1 MLRTILDK
9 PRAKLQRTWHDSP
22 TGLPRT
28 EFRLDPRLP
37 ANSGIALVKRSQW
50 LRAEVAGNSEL
61 TVKVG
66 LVQGSGHLAAKAGVI
81 WIKYLD
87 RSGGELA
94 SEAKLASGKNGHYV
108 YLIPGPEGVPA
119 FTLRTPTGCASVA
132 LGFAAWKAT
141 PGSISL
147 QNGVSIEQTVR
158 QPLPTKSLGQTGQIT
173 GHGTISPDED
183 SEGSLVLG
191 KSPVWSAVSLH
202 ETKDLEGRINV
213 LDPAAFGAPKVGVV
227 IVKFLDKFGTDVSSR
242 VEIPTG
248 PLGDYFYI
256 EPDSDGQFI
265 FRLHAPDNCVTA
277 ELGFAAWNASAQRLP
292 IRNGITF
299 TALPPSAA
307 EGLPPGIGP
316 LQSDGKGLLF
326 NPQTAKAAVFA
337 PSKAPTWIR
346 VATRG
351 QSNFKLTLDVVKAT
365 GLDTAR
371 SGLLRVACVTSNG
384 TTEVVSGLDHSQEYG
399 AYAYIDARTAGAR
412 TFQVGVPRSAVEL
425 RVAVQTWEEAEGE
438 LLLANELQLE
448 SVNDSHIRQS
458 ERRVQ
463 RIASP
468 PAAKQPKEFKVA
480 IICDEFTYN
489 SFKYEFDPIVLD
501 PATWQQQL
509 EEERPD
515 LFLCESAWSGV
526 DSRTRP
532 WKGRIYASSNFAHEN
547 RREVLDILEWCRAES
562 VPTVFWNKEDP
573 THYPDRVHDFV
584 DTAVKFDHVFTT
596 DRNCVEK
603 YRDDYGHPSVHC
615 LPFATQPKLFNP
627 IGGSSRTDEV
637 VFAGSWYANHQDR
650 SAEMLAIFRQI
661 MATGRKIKIFDR
673 FFGSSDELHIFPSE
687 LLPYT
692 VPAVSHAE
700 LASVYKS
707 SIFGLNINTVTG
719 SSTMFA
725 RRVFELMSSNTLVLS
740 NDFAAAEEFFGDTLA
755 IVGRDR
761 SALVGLTP
769 DEIERKRDSA
779 LHNVLEHHT
788 YRARFEQILDVVGSS
803 YQRPDDR
810 LTVVYPV
817 VNAAEASAALSSF
830 SGFSSVARGVL
841 LLLSPA
847 IPDEEVRSLYSEFNK
862 YGATVVS
869 VALALRQG
877 VLPESLIP
885 TTHFVVLAPDT
896 QVTPEDIRR
905 AKLHTAYVDSPI
917 VLGSGLKYEFTSSH
931 KVADI
936 IAPQDYIETV
946 LQHAGAAIGGDF
958 YHV

>member
-1 MLRTILDK
+1 V
-9 PRAKLQRTWHDSP
+9 P
-22 TGLPRT
+22 TT
-28 EFRLDPRLP
+28 EFKLDPRLQ
-37 ANSGIALVKRSQW
+37 ANSRIALVKRSNW
-50 LRAEVAGNSEL
+50 LRAEVAGNSVL
-61 TVKVG
+61 TVKVDLAHG
-66 LVQGSGHLAAKAGVI
+66 PGHLATKAGVV
-81 WIKYLD
+81 WIKYFD
-87 RSGGELA
+87 RDGSELA
-94 SEAKLASGKNGHYV
+94 SEAKLGSGKNGHYV
-108 YLIPGPEGVPA
+108 YLVPGPEGVPA

-132 LGFAAWKAT
+132 LGFATWKAA
-141 PGSISL
+141 PGAISL
-147 QNGVSIEQTVR
+147 QNAVSIQQTVR
-158 QPLPTKSLGQTGQIT
+158 QPLPSKTFGQTGQIT
-173 GHGTISPDED
+173 GLGVISPDED
-183 SEGSLVLG
+183 AEGSLVLG

-202 ETKDLEGRINV
+202 ETKDLEAEIQV
-213 LDPAAFGAPKVGVV
+213 LDSAAFGAPKVGVV

-248 PLGDYFYI
+248 SLGDYYYI
-256 EPDSDGQFI
+256 EPDSAGRFS
-265 FRLHAPDNCVTA
+265 FRLHAPENCVTV

-299 TALPPSAA
+299 TALPTSAA
-307 EGLPPGIGP
+307 DGLPPGVGP
-316 LQSDGKGLLF
+316 LQSESNGLLF
-326 NPQTAKAAVFA
+326 NPQTARAAVFA

-346 VATRG
+346 VATLG
-351 QSNFKLTLDVVKAT
+351 QTNFKLTLDVLKAT
-365 GLDTAR
+365 GLNTAR

-384 TTEVVSGLDHSQEYG
+384 RTEVVSGLDHSQEYG
-399 AYAYIDARTAGAR
+399 AYAYIDGRTAGAR
-412 TFQVGVPRSAVEL
+412 TFQVSVPRSAVEL

-438 LLLANELQLE
+438 LHLANELQLE
-448 SVNDSHIRQS
+448 AVNDSHVRQF

-463 RIASP
+463 RIAGAP
-468 PAAKQPKEFKVA
+468 VAKQPQEFKVA
-480 IICDEFTYN
+480 VICDEFTYN

-532 WKGRIYASSNFAHEN
+532 WKGKIYASSNFANEN
-547 RREVLDILEWCRAES
+547 RREILDILEWCRAEN

-596 DRNCVEK
+596 DRNCIEK

-627 IGGSSRTDEV
+627 IGSSSRTDEV
-637 VFAGSWYANHQDR
+637 VFAGSWYANHEDR

-661 MATGRKIKIFDR
+661 MAAGRKIKIFDR
-673 FFGSSDELHIFPSE
+673 FFGSSDELHAFPPE

-707 SIFGLNINTVTG
+707 SILGLNINTVTG
-719 SSTMFA
+719 SPTMFA

-740 NDFAAAEEFFGDTLA
+740 NDFEAAEEFFGDTLA
-755 IVGRDR
+755 IVGRDQG
-761 SALVGLTP
+761 ALVELTH

-788 YRARFEQILDVVGSS
+788 YRARFQQILDVVGSS
-803 YQRPDDR
+803 YECPDER

-817 VNAAEASAALSSF
+817 ASAEEASAALSSF

-847 IPDEEVRSLYSEFNK
+847 LPDEEVRALYSEFNK

-869 VALALRQG
+869 VALALRQE

-896 QVTPEDIRR
+896 HVTPEEIRR

-917 VLGSGLKYEFTSSH
+917 VLRSGSKYEFTSSH
-931 KVADI
+931 KIADL
-936 IAPQDYIETV
+936 IAPRDYIATV
-946 LQHAGAAIGGDF
+946 LHHGGAEIGGDF